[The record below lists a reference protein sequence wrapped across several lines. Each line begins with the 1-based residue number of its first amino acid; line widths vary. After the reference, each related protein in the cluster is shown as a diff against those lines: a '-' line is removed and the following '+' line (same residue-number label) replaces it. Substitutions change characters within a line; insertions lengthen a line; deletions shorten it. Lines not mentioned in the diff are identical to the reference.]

1 MLGVDHMLEFMVV
14 YQEIYRVTDLATKNN
29 LLMAAFCN
37 VCKILIKSLKISDAN
52 LFFWHKVSKS
62 ISC

>member
-52 LFFWHKVSKS
+52 LFF
-62 ISC
+62 